1 MPAAVG
7 LGAIE
12 AIALAFVAIG
22 AALLVRTL
30 VVAPIRSASSA
41 VSSVPAIGGALAY
54 VLSQTALA
62 IEIGVN
68 GFAALA
74 NDAKSQGLSWW
85 NWSVQVTLQYIDIPQ
100 WHALSN
106 VVKDTAAVTALA
118 QYIWYNSLPGIYNSI
133 NSIGPAASAAY
144 TLSRSLFYDIL
155 PQLRGIDA
163 GLRTDVDAVTRLAQ
177 YIWYNSLAEIR
188 GIEAGIR
195 TDLNNAIR
203 QLQNVTTQTIPR
215 IQADVNTRAKDVE
228 LQALRDL
235 VNKQAAA
242 LATLSALVP
251 IAIAGEEAI
260 QNLRCMM
267 DTPCSDSSLNMYEDL
282 EARVSNL
289 ELGEM

>member
-12 AIALAFVAIG
+12 ALALAFVAIG

-30 VVAPIRSASSA
+30 IVAPIRSAAGA
-41 VSSVPAIGGALAY
+41 VSGVPAIGGALAY
-54 VLSQTALA
+54 VLSQAALA

-74 NDAKSQGLSWW
+74 NSAKSQGLSWW
-85 NWSVQVTLQYIDIPQ
+85 NWSVQVTMQYIDIPQ
-100 WHALSN
+100 WHVLSK
-106 VVKDTAAVTALA
+106 VVQDTASVTALA
-118 QYIWYNSLPGIYNSI
+118 QYIWYNSLPGIYNSV
-133 NSIGPAASAAY
+133 NSVGATAVAAY
-144 TLSRSLFYDIL
+144 SLSRSLFYDIL

-163 GLRTDVDAVTRLAQ
+163 GLRTDLDAVTRLAQ
-177 YIWYNSLAEIR
+177 KIWYESLQEIR
-188 GIEAGIR
+188 GIEAGLR
-195 TDLNNAIR
+195 TDLNNATR
-203 QLQNVTTQTIPR
+203 QLQNVTTQVIPR
-215 IQADVNTRAKDVE
+215 IQADVNTRARDTE

-235 VNKQAAA
+235 VNRQAAT

-251 IAIAGEEAI
+251 LAIAGAEAI
-260 QNLRCMM
+260 ENLRCMM
-267 DTPCSDSSLNMYEDL
+267 DTPCSDVNLNQYEDL